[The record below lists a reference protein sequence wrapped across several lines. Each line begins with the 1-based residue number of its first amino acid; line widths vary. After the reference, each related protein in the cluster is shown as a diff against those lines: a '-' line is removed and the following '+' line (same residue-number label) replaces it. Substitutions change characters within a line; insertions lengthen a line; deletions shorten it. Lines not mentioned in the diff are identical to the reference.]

1 MADFYH
7 SVRLDRDKCRGCT
20 NCIKRC
26 PTGAIRVRGG
36 KAHIIKERC
45 IDCGECINV
54 CPHHAKYAEYES
66 LEKIHDYKYKIALPA
81 PALYGQFNNLD
92 DVDYVLTALK
102 EIGFDDVFEVSKGA
116 ELVSDAT
123 RKLQFPLPALQ

>member
-66 LEKIHDYKYKIALPA
+66 LEKINEYKYLIEKDLVGKYPH
-81 PALYGQFNNLD
+81 
-92 DVDYVLTALK
+92 YVLFC
-102 EIGFDDVFEVSKGA
+102 IFFD
-116 ELVSDAT
+116 
-123 RKLQFPLPALQ
+123 RKHTINEFSHILL